1 MVGCTVPIIPSIS
14 AIKTKPVTMQRCT
27 TVHMSGFRGGYPHVY
42 TVASVIGSAFLSR
55 DSDNFW
61 DSVCGWIIFG
71 TVCVCVAGWH
81 WEAGL
86 RSQGGSRLIR
96 QVHNLHILYYKTKFY
111 PKPLG
116 IPT

>member
-55 DSDNFW
+55 DSDNFR

-71 TVCVCVAGWH
+71 TVCV
-81 WEAGL
+81 AGL
-86 RSQGGSRLIR
+86 
-96 QVHNLHILYYKTKFY
+96 F
-111 PKPLG
+111 LG
-116 IPT
+116 QCVCVWLDGIGRPGCGPRAGPG